1 MRNAHAFVKF
11 STPMSK
17 DKPYVG
23 EILKMIKKMTKTLY
37 FKNTRLISNAN
48 AIYFKKTHQT

>member
-17 DKPYVG
+17 DKPCVG
-23 EILKMIKKMTKTLY
+23 E
-37 FKNTRLISNAN
+37 FFNTDE
-48 AIYFKKTHQT
+48 